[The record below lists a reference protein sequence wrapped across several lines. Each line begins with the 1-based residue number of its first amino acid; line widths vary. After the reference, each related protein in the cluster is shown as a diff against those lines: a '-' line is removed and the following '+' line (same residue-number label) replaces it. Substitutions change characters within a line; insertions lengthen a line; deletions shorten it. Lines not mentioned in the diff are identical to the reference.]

1 MTKKSVIVSAGNEI
15 YLFAVQRKI
24 EEEKRLSHAPDVV
37 AIDFKSVSAPEDL
50 IILKAKITSE
60 LADRDFVKVV
70 VNAHGSEGQLDLGKE
85 IHPMELSQ
93 ETREGKKLLLEIFT
107 CGAGKGIGKAAES
120 DDMRLTRNSLLYQ
133 NLPRNNNLIIHAG
146 HFSTLASMSVEQIER
161 TYKETDEVR
170 LFLDGII
177 NSPETIK
184 FLTRKDD
191 VIKIHKHSA
200 PKPKSAED
208 LTDEKIREFL
218 QQEIENFLDFYSA
231 EVSEIPA
238 EDRKEISQEYQAK
251 LTPELIL
258 KYKEEAFILE
268 LDRAAKLPV
277 FSGHKPYCGFYLDA
291 GVNPNCCLSDGNTA
305 LIFAVDAN
313 HPELV
318 EELLRRGGNP
328 NQKNERGITALGH
341 AIFHNKSNALDALL
355 KNSKTDLSQTGSE
368 GEPISHAALFYG
380 KKDALHAMLKAGAD
394 INQKDENGDTLLHQV
409 VKAVPRDL
417 KMLEYLLENGANPN
431 LSNVSFTPVA
441 KILNDVLAAKKLLN
455 DADSEAILLL
465 KKYGADIDVTMLLG
479 MTPLQASCSFG
490 RGDLVD
496 FLLQSGAK
504 IDLES
509 GEKKFTALQVACA
522 KEEPEIVAKLLAAGA
537 DPDKK
542 NAEGKSALMIA
553 RETGRVDMLTALVE
567 AKRKPSKVL
576 RGSVTA
582 SAVVGG
588 ERERVD

>member
-1 MTKKSVIVSAGNEI
+1 MTKKSVIVSAGNQI

-24 EEEKRLSHAPDVV
+24 EEEKRLSHAPDVL
-37 AIDFKSVSAPEDL
+37 AIDFKSVSALEDL
-50 IILKAKITSE
+50 INLKAKITSE

-70 VNAHGSEGQLDLGKE
+70 VNAHGSEGWLDLGKA
-85 IHPMELSQ
+85 IHPMELLQ

-120 DDMRLTRNSLLYQ
+120 DEMRLTRNSLLYQ

-146 HFSTLASMSVEQIER
+146 HFSTLALMSVEQIER

-191 VIKIHKHSA
+191 VVKIHKHSA

-218 QQEIENFLDFYSA
+218 QQGIENFLDFYSA
-231 EVSEIPA
+231 EVAEIP
-238 EDRKEISQEYQAK
+238 EENRKKISAEYQEK

-258 KYKEEAFILE
+258 KYKESAFILE
-268 LDRAAKLPV
+268 ADRASHGDS
-277 FSGHKPYCGFYLDA
+277 SGSKPYYGFYLDA
-291 GVNPNCCLSDGNTA
+291 GVDPNCCLSDGNTA

-328 NQKNERGITALGH
+328 NQKNERGVTALGH
-341 AIFHNKSNALDALL
+341 AILRNKSNALGVLL
-355 KNSKTDLSQTGSE
+355 KSSKTDLTQIDSE
-368 GEPISHAALFYG
+368 GKPILHMALFHG
-380 KKDALHAMLKAGAD
+380 KKDAIPAVLEAGAD
-394 INQKDENGDTLLHQV
+394 VNQKDQNGDTLLHRV
-409 VKAVPRDL
+409 VESVPRDL
-417 KMLEYLLENGANPN
+417 EMLEYLLEKGADPN
-431 LSNVSFTPVA
+431 LSNGYLTPVA
-441 KILNDVLAAKKLLN
+441 RILNGVLAEEKPLN
-455 DADSEAILLL
+455 DSDSKAILLL
-465 KKYGADIDVTMLLG
+465 KKYGADIDATMIME
-479 MTPLQASCSFG
+479 MTPLRASCAFG

-509 GEKKFTALQVACA
+509 DEKKFTALQVACA
-522 KEEPEIVAKLLAAGA
+522 KEESEIVKKLLAAGA

-542 NAEGKSALMIA
+542 NVEGKSALMIA
-553 RETGRVDMLTALVE
+553 RETGHVDTLIAL
-567 AKRKPSKVL
+567 AKRKPSQMLV
-576 RGSVTA
+576 GGTSTA
-582 SAVVGG
+582 SAVESEEKGG
-588 ERERVD
+588 RD